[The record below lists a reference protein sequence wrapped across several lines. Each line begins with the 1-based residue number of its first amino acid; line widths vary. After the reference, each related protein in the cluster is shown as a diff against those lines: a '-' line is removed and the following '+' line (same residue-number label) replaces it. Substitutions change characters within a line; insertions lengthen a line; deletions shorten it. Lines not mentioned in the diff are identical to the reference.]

1 MARRYET
8 IIPSR
13 MIFKK
18 FYCHKCGKV
27 LKKHKTKDIYVEEK
41 DTIVSFTGLSLNI
54 TFKPETIVHQTTYS
68 FKCFDCHIITSYED
82 QDEINEIQKKLGKKF
97 LNENEL
103 NDPINIEYALSKIKT
118 RELINKILFYIFL
131 GLLFLI
137 CLYCKTKFDL

>member
-8 IIPSR
+8 EIPYR

-68 FKCFDCHIITSYED
+68 FKCFDCHIITSYDD
-82 QDEINEIQKKLGKKF
+82 QDEINEIQKKLGKKI
-97 LNENEL
+97 LNQNEL
-103 NDPINIEYALSKIKT
+103 NDPLNIEDATKKITK
-118 RELINKILFYIFL
+118 RKLIRKICFICFVV
-131 GLLFLI
+131 LLCIVSVYLK
-137 CLYCKTKFDL
+137 LKYDL